1 MGLDSMANPTAGPK
15 RLVEPLIKV
24 PLGRLSSADVATIVQ
39 KVVAT
44 QLDQVRINAAKFS
57 SFI

>member
-1 MGLDSMANPTAGPK
+1 LN
-15 RLVEPLIKV
+15 KV
-24 PLGRLSSADVATIVQ
+24 RKVSLGRLSGADVSPIVQ

-44 QLDQVRINAAKFS
+44 HLDQARITAAKFS

>member
-1 MGLDSMANPTAGPK
+1 MANPTAGPK